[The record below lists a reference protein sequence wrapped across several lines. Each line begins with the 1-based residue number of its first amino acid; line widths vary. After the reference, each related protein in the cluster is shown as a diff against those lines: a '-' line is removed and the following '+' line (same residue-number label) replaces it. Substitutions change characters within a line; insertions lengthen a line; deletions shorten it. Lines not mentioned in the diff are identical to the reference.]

1 MSRISGLLLALLTA
15 ASAAGQGGVAG
26 GIGGTT
32 PTPGSDG
39 HISGTLNPNVSS
51 AGGAGR
57 PIDIARPVFISGKVV
72 MQDGSPVPMNVTIQR
87 VCSGISR
94 TVAYTDASGRFNFQW
109 GDRNMVLSDASDAG
123 FNTNRQAN
131 SAGFGGSQS
140 AGGSNA
146 LAADPFGNRMMN
158 CDLRAN
164 VAGYLSD
171 SVSLFNRRATDAPD
185 IGLIVLR
192 RISGVEGTSISATSM
207 LAPKDA
213 KKAYAHGLES
223 MLKNKPDE
231 ARKDFE
237 KAVAI
242 YPKYADAWTS
252 LGKTRLQQQAPDEAK
267 AALAKAIECD
277 PKLVVPYVELGLLAA
292 QKAQWAESASYL
304 DRAVRLDPVDYPQA
318 WYADA
323 VANYNLKNYEAAEKS
338 ARESVK
344 LDPKRA
350 NPRSEYLLG
359 LVLAEKRDYA
369 AAATE
374 ISNYIQLAPNA
385 PDVAQAKQ
393 QLAEIQKLVGGPAA
407 ATAAP
412 APAAAQLSNEKP

>member
-1 MSRISGLLLALLTA
+1 M
-15 ASAAGQGGVAG
+15 
-26 GIGGTT
+26 GGTT

-51 AGGAGR
+51 GSSAGR
-57 PIDIARPVFISGKVV
+57 PADLTRPVFISGKVV
-72 MQDGSPVPMNVTIQR
+72 MQDGSPVPMNITIQR

-94 TVAYTDASGRFNFQW
+94 TVAYTDAGGRFNFQW

-158 CDLRAN
+158 CDLRAS
-164 VAGYLSD
+164 VGGYTSD
-171 SVSLFNRRATDAPD
+171 SVSLFNRRPTDSPD
-185 IGLIVLR
+185 IGFIVLR
-192 RISGVEGTSISATSM
+192 RIAGVEGTSISATSM

-223 MLKNKPDE
+223 MLKNKPEE
-231 ARKDFE
+231 AQKDFE

-252 LGKTRLQQQAPDEAK
+252 LGKTRLQRQLPDEAK
-267 AALAKAIECD
+267 VALSKAIECD

-292 QKAQWAESASYL
+292 QKAEWAESAGYL
-304 DRAVRLDPVDYPQA
+304 DRAVKLDPVDYPQA

-323 VANYNLKNYEAAEKS
+323 VANYNLKKYDVAEKS

-344 LDPKRA
+344 LDPRRQ

-359 LVLAEKRDYA
+359 LVLAEKMDYA
-369 AAATE
+369 GAAAE

-385 PDVAQAKQ
+385 PDLMQAKQ
-393 QLAEIQKLVGGPAA
+393 QLADVQKRIGGPAS
-407 ATAAP
+407 ATATPTPQP
-412 APAAAQLSNEKP
+412 AGNEKP